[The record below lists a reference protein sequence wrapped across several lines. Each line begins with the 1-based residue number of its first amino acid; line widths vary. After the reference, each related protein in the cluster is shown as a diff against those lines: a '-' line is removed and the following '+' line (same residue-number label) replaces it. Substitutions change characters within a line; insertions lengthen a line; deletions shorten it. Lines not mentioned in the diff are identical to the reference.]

1 MIKMRVKDL
10 MTIIFQSSSH
20 NHLVK
25 RQCDLREKVSMIKIC
40 ITTVEI
46 GHWSMS
52 ILSME
57 HLQEDV
63 RTMLNKRKRCEY
75 LFIYYFTTGLFLTET
90 RALPEISSRQENR
103 FWHTPPPRKKKYK
116 YIWNWNLMYVACTK
130 MGEPVHI
137 WHFSIQFVQLAK

>member
-1 MIKMRVKDL
+1 

-63 RTMLNKRKRCEY
+63 RTMLNKSKRCEY

-90 RALPEISSRQENR
+90 RALPEISSTQESR
-103 FWHTPPPRKKKYK
+103 FWRHPPPPKKKNTSLFEIEIYCMLPVQRWK
-116 YIWNWNLMYVACTK
+116 SRCTFDIFQYNSCSWLNK
-130 MGEPVHI
+130 
-137 WHFSIQFVQLAK
+137 L

>member
-1 MIKMRVKDL
+1 MRVKDL
-10 MTIIFQSSSH
+10 MTIIFLSSSH

-63 RTMLNKRKRCEY
+63 RTMLNKSKRCEY

-90 RALPEISSRQENR
+90 RALPEISSRQKSW
-103 FWHTPPPRKKKYK
+103 FWHPPPKKIQVYLKLKFNVCCLYK
-116 YIWNWNLMYVACTK
+116 DGRAGAHLTFFNTIRAV
-130 MGEPVHI
+130 G
-137 WHFSIQFVQLAK
+137 